1 MLGVCWCTKGEV
13 NIKAALLEAETAE
26 ADVWD
31 LLHKKKNNPIHNWTE
46 VKAFLYY
53 QAVNKTFI
61 AVMLVILFQQSVGS
75 YLFINSFIYYNY
87 YLLSYILFLNKI
99 YSLWNSEIAPSMGS
113 KH

>member
-1 MLGVCWCTKGEV
+1 MGPSPQE
-13 NIKAALLEAETAE
+13 
-26 ADVWD
+26 
-31 LLHKKKNNPIHNWTE
+31 KNHPIHNWTE